1 MIAWRMFIGPGRHF
15 PPQPSAIRVSAST
28 EFRACMR
35 FPSAQGANGANF
47 ANLRKMNTYKK
58 SIHNSPE
65 INSCD
70 LFNLKSRRMNTCKND
85 GLATVVLP
93 SCGKSGHPIR
103 MDVPSEQR
111 ERGVAL
117 CAPDALAEGRSC
129 SKRKPFRMNTCKND
143 DPTRIVIPSEHRER
157 GISHLSGN
165 QHLQNSKHKSRQMN
179 TCVENRWG
187 CPPLPRSFPNRKA
200 KSSAPLANSRLPRA
214 PARLQGG
221 LRLAGV
227 QPRGPYVIVF
237 RLP

>member
-1 MIAWRMFIGPGRHF
+1 MIASRMFIAPGGHF
-15 PPQPSAIRVSAST
+15 PQQPSAVRVSAST
-28 EFRACMR
+28 EFRARMR
-35 FPSAQGANGANF
+35 FPSAQSANGANF

-58 SIHNSPE
+58 PIHNSPE

-70 LFNLKSRRMNTCKND
+70 LLNLKPRRMNTCKND

-93 SCGKSGHPIR
+93 PGGKSGHPIS

-111 ERGVAL
+111 ERGAAL

-129 SKRKPFRMNTCKND
+129 SKRKPFRMNACKND

-157 GISHLSGN
+157 GISHLSCN

-200 KSSAPLANSRLPRA
+200 NS
-214 PARLQGG
+214 
-221 LRLAGV
+221 
-227 QPRGPYVIVF
+227 
-237 RLP
+237 